1 MPRVKVMLPDPLLQV
16 AADQA
21 HAAGKK
27 IDDLYE
33 AAIVEFIEANQHTR
47 PGALRNRGAMP
58 ASSPKLTIEIS
69 EKVFQDA
76 EKLAKRL
83 GKRRDVI
90 YALALYKH
98 VKYERQRPERV
109 RPGPRPARG
118 RVAAQRVLLA
128 TSGRPWRGF
137 APGEPRRLP
146 RQPRGRRG
154 RARRARPARGAL
166 SPQHARLRADR
177 ARRGA
182 RRRRCSS
189 A

>member
-83 GKRRDVI
+83 GKRRDAI
-90 YALALYKH
+90 YALALYTH
-98 VKYERQRPERV
+98 VRFEANAPSAFDQGHDLPEGAWRPKR
-109 RPGPRPARG
+109 
-118 RVAAQRVLLA
+118 
-128 TSGRPWRGF
+128 
-137 APGEPRRLP
+137 
-146 RQPRGRRG
+146 
-154 RARRARPARGAL
+154 
-166 SPQHARLRADR
+166 
-177 ARRGA
+177 
-182 RRRRCSS
+182 SS
-189 A
+189 